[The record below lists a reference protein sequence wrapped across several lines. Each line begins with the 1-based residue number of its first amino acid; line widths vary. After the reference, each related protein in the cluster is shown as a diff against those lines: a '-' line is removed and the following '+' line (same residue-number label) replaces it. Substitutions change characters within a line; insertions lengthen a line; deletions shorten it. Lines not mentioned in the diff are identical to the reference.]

1 VEEVPMARDARRML
15 LDVLMRKV
23 RDEPYPSVAI
33 LDVVEHLLRPD
44 EVPEY
49 VEVLVHRF
57 NQETYPS
64 MPLLRRIAALV

>member
-1 VEEVPMARDARRML
+1 MAGGARRML
-15 LDVLMRKV
+15 LDVLMQKV
-23 RDEPYPSVAI
+23 SDEPYPSVAV

-49 VEVLVHRF
+49 VEILVHRF
-57 NQETYPS
+57 DQETYPS